1 MYSKVNK
8 YLTFKIKYQNKIKSF
23 LINCI
28 GRVIVILNIND
39 KNDIQTESNS
49 KQFFYKSL
57 SGDIKDII
65 RKGLNQKWINID
77 SNLRKLI

>member
-23 LINCI
+23 LINWI

-65 RKGLNQKWINID
+65 RKGLNQKWINLD